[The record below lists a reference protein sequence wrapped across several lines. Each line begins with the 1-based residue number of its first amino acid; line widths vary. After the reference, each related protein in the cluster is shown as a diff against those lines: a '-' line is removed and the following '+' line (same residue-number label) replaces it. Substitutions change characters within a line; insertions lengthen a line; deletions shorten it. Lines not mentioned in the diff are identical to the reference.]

1 MPVQTKPKLN
11 MHHDGKKRLLLLA
24 LCILLVNLLYRPDN
38 EAQGVIATNN
48 IWHVV
53 RGWGDWSGDVDQ
65 HYSASIGCN
74 KYVSFNEVPACTTQL
89 ATKLQQILQLQRQA
103 RNRYNPL
110 FQSCWMSTI
119 LVRSRGGNF
128 QMMYL
133 PFIEEREMVLSRFI
147 NHYELNSEIDKDREG
162 FTQNMHRA
170 MDDVSNRKILFV
182 SLLVPGLLV
191 SAVSLAMRQS
201 PIQVLPVA
209 TLSAK
214 LDRSKLGRLR
224 LVLAYAVVL
233 FHAMEMTGNDQWHK
247 TLLSVDV
254 GTFAASI
261 THAITGLLSHDS
273 LYRHGS
279 DVFLYRRI
287 VRLWPAFLF
296 LAALNMCLLGPIVTG
311 NPFFLVSRSGRRIF
325 WWCVSGEFLFTFS
338 DAIEVP
344 MHFEVG
350 EVLVTNFKTT
360 VAVALWSMPQL
371 ALSWFVLA
379 LMHLSNAVH
388 FYPLALIT
396 MSTLFAAGTGKDIY
410 IAAFFFGA
418 TCGAAAAASKTPMKI
433 ETKQRSRGSMFV
445 YFVVGVLS
453 CSVLNVLSANV
464 YSQLWK
470 LLVAVACCCLCLWC
484 WCGGTESKGSATTD
498 AISGDLVLGTYVFG
512 SGIQSVLA
520 TIVGKTVV
528 VQDGIAATLF
538 NVCLSLPLIT
548 LAAFALKKTVR
559 TCTRYR

>member
-1 MPVQTKPKLN
+1 
-11 MHHDGKKRLLLLA
+11 MHHWHHWYDGKKRLLLLA

-214 LDRSKLGRLR
+214 QQSRRPR
-224 LVLAYAVVL
+224 CTTYENWQIV
-233 FHAMEMTGNDQWHK
+233 HK
-247 TLLSVDV
+247 
-254 GTFAASI
+254 
-261 THAITGLLSHDS
+261 
-273 LYRHGS
+273 
-279 DVFLYRRI
+279 
-287 VRLWPAFLF
+287 
-296 LAALNMCLLGPIVTG
+296 
-311 NPFFLVSRSGRRIF
+311 
-325 WWCVSGEFLFTFS
+325 
-338 DAIEVP
+338 
-344 MHFEVG
+344 
-350 EVLVTNFKTT
+350 
-360 VAVALWSMPQL
+360 
-371 ALSWFVLA
+371 
-379 LMHLSNAVH
+379 
-388 FYPLALIT
+388 
-396 MSTLFAAGTGKDIY
+396 
-410 IAAFFFGA
+410 
-418 TCGAAAAASKTPMKI
+418 
-433 ETKQRSRGSMFV
+433 
-445 YFVVGVLS
+445 
-453 CSVLNVLSANV
+453 
-464 YSQLWK
+464 
-470 LLVAVACCCLCLWC
+470 
-484 WCGGTESKGSATTD
+484 
-498 AISGDLVLGTYVFG
+498 
-512 SGIQSVLA
+512 
-520 TIVGKTVV
+520 
-528 VQDGIAATLF
+528 
-538 NVCLSLPLIT
+538 
-548 LAAFALKKTVR
+548 
-559 TCTRYR
+559 